1 MILYAARFSQRHR
14 VTMPITLIMGYT
26 LPVDY
31 TITFSL
37 KAHLYHKITLT
48 QLEKARVNPHLQ
60 VINFID

>member
-14 VTMPITLIMGYT
+14 VTMPITLIMS
-26 LPVDY
+26 Y

-48 QLEKARVNPHLQ
+48 QLEKG
-60 VINFID
+60 